1 MVDTLGIE
9 PPSSFH
15 VRRRLNTAK
24 LWNNIDASLWS
35 QISEDVFDFMISY
48 LPFHQKSIR
57 SELAKLFSI
66 GIFHLS
72 CKVITLSLFYDTQ
85 RNMKGA
91 RVPSL
96 IVFLFFIVITLT
108 LYMHQAKLIRNREMY
123 RRVESNKIC
132 RAEDSSTEPFEDFVN
147 YPCLSKDAG
156 NSSTSKTDCLRSI
169 SMAKNKFCDIPNNR
183 CVPLNKINQDIC
195 TYDPKIDIV
204 SEFIHKDGAWEE
216 KLVDNLV
223 QVLQRYR
230 NLTFLD
236 LGCNIGVYT
245 IAAASR
251 NTHAVCVDANVEN
264 LRLVYKSAHLGNVQ
278 KFVTIIWNA
287 LSDYRG
293 EVYLKVVKGN
303 AGASRLGNT
312 EKHGM
317 TISKHLRV
325 KTVLLDDLEWLFRGK
340 QLFMKID
347 LEAYE
352 LTVLRGATEF
362 FKKIDVRFIQM
373 ELLEKD
379 TFHAVVDILYS
390 WGYMMFKDLSGKV
403 RLDRQDFALPH
414 WPGDVYFIKLIH
426 LHKQ

>member
-1 MVDTLGIE
+1 
-9 PPSSFH
+9 
-15 VRRRLNTAK
+15 
-24 LWNNIDASLWS
+24 
-35 QISEDVFDFMISY
+35 
-48 LPFHQKSIR
+48 
-57 SELAKLFSI
+57 
-66 GIFHLS
+66 
-72 CKVITLSLFYDTQ
+72 
-85 RNMKGA
+85 MKGA

-96 IVFLFFIVITLT
+96 IVFMFFIVITLT
-108 LYMHQAKLIRNREMY
+108 LYKHQAKLIRNREMY
-123 RRVESNKIC
+123 RRVESSKIC
-132 RAEDSSTEPFEDFVN
+132 RAEDASTEPFEDFYN
-147 YPCLSKDAG
+147 YPCLSTDAG
-156 NSSTSKTDCLRSI
+156 NSSTSKTECLRSI
-169 SMAKNKFCDIPNNR
+169 SMAKNKFCDIPNDR
-183 CVPLNKINQDIC
+183 CVPLKKINQDIC

-223 QVLQRYR
+223 QALQRYP

-245 IAAASR
+245 IAAAST
-251 NTHAVCVDANVEN
+251 NTHAICVDANVEN
-264 LRLVYKSAHLGNVQ
+264 LRLVYKSAHFGHVQ
-278 KFVTIIWNA
+278 QHVTIIWNA

-317 TISKHLRV
+317 TVSKHLRV
-325 KTVLLDDLEWLFRGK
+325 KTVLLDDLERLCRGK
-340 QLFMKID
+340 QLFIKID

-403 RLDRQDFALPH
+403 RLDRQDFASPH